1 MAYGIGD
8 LIVRILGDDADFQK
22 KIKGVDKEADKASK
36 SVGKS
41 FDVMKVK
48 SIAMGVASA
57 AAVIKTIDFLKDS
70 TLAAINAQETFS
82 KFDVVFSEMG
92 SAAENAAKSFQDSF
106 DLASVTAKK
115 MLADTGNL
123 LSGFGA
129 TQSQALDLSVQVNT
143 LASDLASFTNY
154 SGGAEGASQAL
165 TRALLGERESLK
177 QLGIVIR
184 EEDINIKLAQKGQEK
199 LTGNALNLA
208 KAQATLEIALEQG
221 KNAIGDY
228 ERTHDSASNTLK
240 RAKEATTELQVAI
253 GTALSPSVSL
263 LGGLWATVAT
273 ELAKVIKANNDLRD
287 AKTAIEEG
295 TASTDQYILA
305 LKNEAEQL
313 KETIFY
319 AKQYNNPA
327 QQKTAEA
334 RLAQVE
340 REIYAKQQLALVE
353 ARMAQAKQQQNREA
367 ESLAKLEKARIE
379 ANIAAANA
387 EEDKLKRKAEI
398 TQAFLAQADELNWRV
413 NQGLMSEKEEREAL
427 YQATMQQ
434 IDSLYQLYAMTGD
447 QSILTGEAMQDA
459 IERAETLGSTT
470 TDIAHKM
477 VIDWETIT
485 KDGIGRALDG
495 FSQLG
500 EAMADGELSWSEFGK
515 IGLKV
520 IADTI
525 RAVAAEMAA
534 FAALEIAK
542 AGFFNPLGWAA
553 SAGTLAL
560 SAGLYT
566 SAGLIEG
573 LAANMNMQ
581 SGGIVEPTENGAIVR
596 VAENNAGEVLFN
608 TGESGQAFIQQM
620 GKAIAAELEITA
632 ILQTESEKLA
642 EIVMRPVRDGRV
654 RGER

>member
-1 MAYGIGD
+1 MAYSIGD

-57 AAVIKTIDFLKDS
+57 AAIVKTIDFLKDS
-70 TLAAINAQETFS
+70 TMVAIDAQETFS
-82 KFDVVFSEMG
+82 KFDVVFSQMG
-92 SAAENAAKSFQDSF
+92 SAAENAAKQFQESF
-106 DLASVTAKK
+106 DLAGVTAQR

-123 LSGFGA
+123 LTGFGA
-129 TQSQALDLSVQVNT
+129 TQQEALDLSVQVNT

-165 TRALLGERESLK
+165 TKALLGERESLK

-184 EEDINIKLAQKGQEK
+184 EEDINVKLAQKGLEN
-199 LTGNALNLA
+199 LEGNALNLA

-228 ERTHDSASNTLK
+228 ERTHDSAANTLK

-253 GTALSPSVSL
+253 GTALSPSVSF
-263 LGGLWATVAT
+263 LGDLWARVAT
-273 ELAKVIKANNDLRD
+273 ELANTIKASNDLRD
-287 AKTAIEEG
+287 AKAAIEEG

-313 KETIFY
+313 RTSIHY
-319 AKQYNNPA
+319 AKQYNQELVLQNST
-327 QQKTAEA
+327 K
-334 RLAQVE
+334 RLAEVE
-340 REIYAKQQLALVE
+340 KELYAKQQLALVE
-353 ARMAQAKQQQNREA
+353 SRMAQARQQQNREA
-367 ESLAKLEKARIE
+367 ENLAKLEKARIE

-387 EEDKLKRKAEI
+387 EDEKLRKKSEI
-398 TQAFLAQADELNWRV
+398 NQQFITQADELNWRV
-413 NQGLMSEKEEREAL
+413 NQGLLSEKEEREAL
-427 YQATMQQ
+427 YQATVQQ
-434 IDSLYQLYAMTGD
+434 IDGLYQLYVQTGD
-447 QSILTGEAMQDA
+447 QSILTSESMEDA
-459 IERAETLGSTT
+459 IERAEKLGSTT
-470 TDIAHKM
+470 TDVARKM

-485 KDGIGRALDG
+485 KDGIGSALNG

-500 EAMADGELSWSEFGK
+500 EAMADGELSWSDFGK

-573 LAANMNMQ
+573 LAANMQ
-581 SGGIVEPTENGAIVR
+581 SGGIVEPTNNGAIVR

-608 TGESGQAFIQQM
+608 TGDSGQAFIRQM
-620 GKAIAAELEITA
+620 GRAIAAELEITA

-642 EIVMRPVRDGRV
+642 EVVMRPIRDGRV
-654 RGER
+654 RGEK

>member
-92 SAAENAAKSFQDSF
+92 SAAENAAKQFQDSF

-115 MLADTGNL
+115 MLSDTGNL

-129 TQSQALDLSVQVNT
+129 TQAQALDLSVQVNT

-165 TRALLGERESLK
+165 TKALLGERESLK

-184 EEDINIKLAQKGQEK
+184 EEDINIKLAQKGQK
-199 LTGNALNLA
+199 DLTGNALNLA

-253 GTALSPSVSL
+253 GTALSPSVSI

-313 KETIFY
+313 KTSIHY
-319 AKQYNNPA
+319 AKQYNQELVLQNST
-327 QQKTAEA
+327 K
-334 RLAQVE
+334 RLAEVE
-340 REIYAKQQLALVE
+340 KELYAKQQLALVE
-353 ARMAQAKQQQNREA
+353 SRMAQAKQQQNREA
-367 ESLAKLEKARIE
+367 ENLAKLEKARIE

-387 EEDKLKRKAEI
+387 EEDKLKKKAEI
-398 TQAFLAQADELNWRV
+398 NQTFLAQADELNWRV
-413 NQGLMSEKEEREAL
+413 SQGLTSEKEEREAL
-427 YQATMQQ
+427 YQATVQQ
-434 IDSLYQLYAMTGD
+434 IDSLYQLYAQTGD
-447 QSILTGEAMQDA
+447 QSILTGEAMEDA
-459 IERAETLGSTT
+459 VARLEKLGSVATSVT
-470 TDIAHKM
+470 SKINVDFEKVTQGGIESLLSGMTAVGEAIANG
-477 VIDWETIT
+477 E
-485 KDGIGRALDG
+485 DG
-495 FSQLG
+495 FQ
-500 EAMADGELSWSEFGK
+500 AFGK
-515 IGLKV
+515 MGLL
-520 IADTI
+520 
-525 RAVAAEMAA
+525 AVASMLEAIAAQLAAQAA
-534 FAALEIAK
+534 FSL
-542 AGFFNPLGWAA
+542 A
-553 SAGTLAL
+553 SAWSTFGVSLSGVAPALAGS
-560 SAGLYT
+560 SAAYLA
-566 SAGLIEG
+566 AGLIKG
-573 LAANMNMQ
+573 MAGNFAD
-581 SGGIVEPTENGAIVR
+581 GGIVPGTAYSGDRMTANVDSGEMIINREDQMELWDFIKGRDKQGQPVTIILELDGEQVAR
-596 VAENNAGEVLFN
+596 VVAPVF
-608 TGESGQAFIQQM
+608 ESGQ
-620 GKAIAAELEITA
+620 
-632 ILQTESEKLA
+632 
-642 EIVMRPVRDGRV
+642 VRLRL
-654 RGER
+654 